1 MATPHNVLLLAFPNG
16 QLLDIAGSLQTFA
29 GTNDELSRQ
38 VYRIDIAAP
47 RAAQFAT
54 SSSVQLV
61 ANPPFAQIADLRL
74 ARIHTLITIGGEPG
88 MRQQLARGSVTK
100 ILSRAIGRVPRIASG
115 LLLCCLLISTT

>member
-115 LLLCCLLISTT
+115 